1 MPDIRNPETFRSG
14 IRKDLEEYV
23 RGRELQLGGAGGEDG
38 MRIDLHCHD
47 RNSDVP
53 DETLG
58 RILRVPE
65 TWLPTAKLLR
75 TLKANGADAL
85 TITNHNNARSCWQVL
100 DRGQDI
106 LSAAEFS
113 CTLPDVDIGVHVL
126 TFGFTPAHENKLNRL
141 RKNLYKFLEFTA
153 AEDIPTVLAHPLNFY
168 SPKGLPNVDLMDR
181 FAVLFERFE
190 GVNGQR
196 ESWQNLLTVTWL
208 EDLDEEAIEAAG
220 KRVGIRP
227 DAFSRRPYIKRI
239 TGGSDCHMG
248 IFPGSTGTL
257 LQIPGWRARTEGPGR
272 ESRSALALEALRN
285 GDMGPYGAHCE
296 EEKLNVAF
304 LDYFCQVALHM
315 EDPGLIRLLLH
326 RGTTAEKLQALSIA
340 NGMFELRRHRYTSRF
355 LGLFHECLQGRKP
368 GWFIQ
373 LMTSP
378 AYKPLLAQMENIAS
392 ARAHSPEK
400 LVQVLSTALP
410 AMFNKLTALLTD
422 RIKEKV
428 NRMEAAGMSIGFSDI
443 LGKIELPTHFRALM
457 GQKPDRGSG
466 LEPASRARTQSQ
478 PEGIDLGKW
487 TDGLPFPALAAVVL
501 GGSAFA
507 ASKVLYGKRPF
518 VDAFAR
524 RLGRYE
530 HPKRALWITDTLE
543 DRNGVSHVLQAML
556 GEARRRELPIDFLAC
571 SSGKP
576 GGLQSGSHLL
586 LIPPV
591 SEFTLPFYQ
600 DQVIRLPG
608 MMDLQK
614 IFLEGGYDR
623 IICSTEAPMGPLALY
638 LKNAFN
644 VPAYFYMHSDWF
656 DFARRVLK
664 YDRRKVDRLRRFLRA
679 FYRRFDGVFLL
690 NTEQKEN
697 FASPAMGLAPD
708 RLYLTAHWADPRFRK
723 LAVDRLGN
731 SEKPGPLA
739 KFATLAKLAKLD
751 KAAVFPF
758 PEPSVQ
764 PDGPVVLYAGRLSEE
779 KGVMDIPGIFAD
791 IKARVPEARLAFAGT
806 GPCMDRLKAAC
817 PEAVFLGW
825 LAAEKLAEAYS
836 AADLLLLPSWFDTFS
851 CSLLEA
857 LGCGLPAVAF
867 NTKGPRD
874 ILAGESGGL
883 LAETPAEMAALA
895 AELLLSPER
904 MHQLKNRA
912 LLRAADFR
920 PETIM
925 DDMLRDLGLA
935 DDAPERASEPKTTAI
950 KPRGKRKSLG
960 TEMPLQQNQAFLG
973 ELLALM
979 GA

>member
-1 MPDIRNPETFRSG
+1 MHNPGNFRSG
-14 IRKDLEEYV
+14 IRKDLEEFV
-23 RGRELQLGGAGGEDG
+23 RRQAARLGGSEGGDV
-38 MRIDLHCHD
+38 MKIDLHCHD

-75 TLKANGADAL
+75 TLKHNGADVL
-85 TITNHNNARSCWQVL
+85 TITNHNNARSCWQAL
-100 DRGQDI
+100 DRGEDV
-106 LSAAEFS
+106 LPGAEFS
-113 CTLPDVDIGVHVL
+113 CTLPDVDVGVHVL
-126 TFGFTPAHENKLNRL
+126 TFGFTPAQEPKLNRL
-141 RKNLYKFLEFTA
+141 RKNVYKFLEFAA
-153 AEDIPTVLAHPLNFY
+153 AEEIPTVLAHPLNFH

-196 ESWQNLLTVTWL
+196 ESWQNLLTVSWL
-208 EDLDEEAIEAAG
+208 EGLDEEEIEAAG

-227 DAFSRRPYIKRI
+227 DAFTRRPYAKRI

-257 LQIPGWRARTEGPGR
+257 LHVPDWRARAGGKENR
-272 ESRSALALEALRN
+272 AALALEALRN

-315 EDPGLIRLLLH
+315 EDPGLLRLLLH
-326 RGTTAEKLQALSIA
+326 RGTTAEKLQALAIA

-378 AYKPLLAQMENIAS
+378 AYKPLLGRMEAIAA
-392 ARAHSPEK
+392 ARAQSPEK

-410 AMFNKLTALLTD
+410 AMFNQLSALLTD
-422 RIKEKV
+422 RVKAKV
-428 NRMEAAGMSIGFSDI
+428 RQMEDKGMTLGFVDL

-457 GQKPDRGSG
+457 GQEPQQRGK
-466 LEPASRARTQSQ
+466 EPA
-478 PEGIDLGKW
+478 GIDLGKW
-487 TDGLPFPALAAVVL
+487 SDGLPFPALAAVVL

-524 RLGRYE
+524 KLGKYE

-543 DRNGVSHVLQAML
+543 DRNGVSHVLQQML
-556 GEARRRELPIDFLAC
+556 AEARRRDLPIDFLAC
-571 SSGKP
+571 STGRENGLKSGD
-576 GGLQSGSHLL
+576 HLL

-614 IFLEGGYDR
+614 TFLEGGYDR
-623 IICSTEAPMGPLALY
+623 IICSTEAPMGALALY
-638 LKNAFN
+638 LKHAFN
-644 VPAYFYMHSDWF
+644 VPAYFYTHSDWL

-664 YDRRKVDRLRRFLRA
+664 YDRRKLDRLRRFLRA

-690 NTEQKEN
+690 NAEQKES
-697 FASPAMGLAPD
+697 FASQAMGLVPD
-708 RLYLTAHWADPRFRK
+708 RLHLTAHWADARFHPRS
-723 LAVDRLGN
+723 VDRTAVYPL
-731 SEKPGPLA
+731 PAGPSRTA
-739 KFATLAKLAKLD
+739 PAHAPAG
-751 KAAVFPF
+751 
-758 PEPSVQ
+758 
-764 PDGPVVLYAGRLSEE
+764 GPVLLYAGRLSEE
-779 KGVMDIPGIFAD
+779 KGVMDIPEIFRA
-791 IKARVPEARLAFAGT
+791 AQACVPGARLAFAGT
-806 GPCMDRLKAAC
+806 GPCLARLQAAC
-817 PEAVFLGW
+817 PDAMFLGW
-825 LAAEKLAEAYS
+825 LDADRLAEAYS

-883 LAETPAEMAALA
+883 LAETAPEMAEAAAALLA
-895 AELLLSPER
+895 DPER
-904 MHQLKNRA
+904 MQALKLRA
-912 LLRAADFR
+912 LQRASDFR
-920 PETIM
+920 REAIM
-925 DDMLRDLGLA
+925 DNMLRDLDLA
-935 DDAPERASEPKTTAI
+935 EGGPPNPKPPA
-950 KPRGKRKSLG
+950 KRPGKRKSPG
-960 TEMPLQQNQAFLG
+960 TEMPLEQNQAFIG

-979 GA
+979 GG

>member
-1 MPDIRNPETFRSG
+1 MHNPDSFRSG
-14 IRKDLEEYV
+14 IRKDLEDFV
-23 RGRELQLGGAGGEDG
+23 RRQEAGLGGSEGEDALK
-38 MRIDLHCHD
+38 IDLHCHD

-75 TLKANGADAL
+75 TLKTNGADVL
-85 TITNHNNARSCWQVL
+85 TITNHNNARSCWQAQ
-100 DRGQDI
+100 DRGEDI
-106 LSAAEFS
+106 LAGAEFS
-113 CTLPDVDIGVHVL
+113 CTLPDMDIGVHVL
-126 TFGFTPAHENKLNRL
+126 TFGFTPAQEPKLNRL

-153 AEDIPTVLAHPLNFY
+153 EEDIPTVLAHPLNFY
-168 SPKGLPNVDLMDR
+168 SPRGLPSLELMDR

-196 ESWQNLLTVTWL
+196 ESWQNMLTIAWL
-208 EDLDEEAIEAAG
+208 EGMDEEAIEAAG
-220 KRVGIRP
+220 KRAGIRP
-227 DAFSRRPYIKRI
+227 DAYCRRPYVKYI

-257 LQIPGWRARTEGPGR
+257 LRVPGWRTRK
-272 ESRSALALEALRN
+272 ESRATLALEALRN
-285 GDMGPYGAHCE
+285 GEMGPYGTHCE

-315 EDPGLIRLLLH
+315 EDPGLLRLLLH
-326 RGTTAEKLQALSIA
+326 RGTTSEKLQALAIA

-368 GWFIQ
+368 GWFVQ
-373 LMTSP
+373 MMTSQD
-378 AYKPLLAQMENIAS
+378 YKPLLGQMEAIAS
-392 ARAHSPEK
+392 ARAHSSEK

-410 AMFNKLTALLTD
+410 AMFNQLTALLTD
-422 RIKEKV
+422 RVKAKV
-428 NRMEAAGMSIGFSDI
+428 RRMEENGMPNGFADI

-457 GQKPDRGSG
+457 GQATQSRESKGK
-466 LEPASRARTQSQ
+466 EPA
-478 PEGIDLGKW
+478 GIDLGKW
-487 TDGLPFPALAAVVL
+487 SDGLPFPALAAVVL

-518 VDAFAR
+518 VDALAR
-524 RLGRYE
+524 RLGKYE

-543 DRNGVSHVLQAML
+543 DRNGVSHVLQQML
-556 GEARRRELPIDFLAC
+556 AEARRRNLPIDFLAC
-571 SSGKP
+571 STGKENGLESGN
-576 GGLQSGSHLL
+576 HLR
-586 LIPPV
+586 LIPAV

-623 IICSTEAPMGPLALY
+623 IICSTEAPMGALALY
-638 LKNAFN
+638 LKHAFN
-644 VPAYFYMHSDWF
+644 VPAYFYTHSDWL

-664 YDRRKVDRLRRFLRA
+664 YDKRKLDRLRRFLRA

-690 NTEQKEN
+690 NTEQRES
-697 FASPAMGLAPD
+697 FASQSMGLAAD
-708 RLYLTAHWADPRFRK
+708 RLHLTAHWAD
-723 LAVDRLGN
+723 
-731 SEKPGPLA
+731 A
-739 KFATLAKLAKLD
+739 KFHPR
-751 KAAVFPF
+751 AVRKGEVYPGG
-758 PEPSVQ
+758 
-764 PDGPVVLYAGRLSEE
+764 DGQVLLYAGRLSEE
-779 KGVMDIPGIFAD
+779 KGVMDIPEIFRA
-791 IKARVPEARLAFAGT
+791 IKARIPGARLAFAGT
-806 GPCMDRLKAAC
+806 GPCLDRLRAAC
-817 PEAVFLGW
+817 PEALFLGW
-825 LAAEKLAEAYS
+825 LDADKLAEAYS
-836 AADLLLLPSWFDTFS
+836 AADLLILPSWFDTFS

-883 LAETPAEMAALA
+883 LAETAAGMAGIAADLLESPDRLQAL
-895 AELLLSPER
+895 
-904 MHQLKNRA
+904 KYRA
-912 LLRAADFR
+912 LQRAADYR

-925 DDMLRDLGLA
+925 DGMMRDLDLA
-935 DDAPERASEPKTTAI
+935 TGASVQPKPSAPRGS
-950 KPRGKRKSLG
+950 GKRKASSA
-960 TEMPLQQNQAFLG
+960 EMPLEQNQAFIG

-979 GA
+979 GG

>member
-1 MPDIRNPETFRSG
+1 MPKPETFRSG

-23 RGRELQLGGAGGEDG
+23 RDRENLLGGTDG
-38 MRIDLHCHD
+38 RDAMRIDLHCHD

-75 TLKANGADAL
+75 TLSANGADAL
-85 TITNHNNARSCWQVL
+85 TITNHNNARSCWQAL
-100 DRGQDI
+100 ERGQDI
-106 LSAAEFS
+106 LPAAEFS
-113 CTLPDVDIGVHVL
+113 CTLPDIDIGVHVL
-126 TFGFTPAHENKLNRL
+126 TFGFTPAQESKLNRL

-153 AEDIPTVLAHPLNFY
+153 AEDIPTVLAHPLNFF

-208 EDLDEEAIEAAG
+208 EGLDEEEIEAAG

-227 DAFSRRPYIKRI
+227 DAYTRRPWSKRI

-257 LQIPGWRARTEGPGR
+257 LHIPGWRERVEGPR
-272 ESRSALALEALRN
+272 KESRAALALEALRN
-285 GDMGPYGAHCE
+285 GPMGPYGAHCE

-326 RGTTAEKLQALSIA
+326 RGTTAEKLQALAIA

-368 GWFIQ
+368 GWFTQ
-373 LMTSP
+373 LMTSQ
-378 AYKPLLAQMENIAS
+378 AYKPLLAQMEAIAS
-392 ARAHSPEK
+392 ARAQSPEK

-410 AMFNKLTALLTD
+410 AMFNQLTALLTD
-422 RIKEKV
+422 RVKAKV
-428 NRMEAAGMSIGFSDI
+428 KQMEDKGMSIGFADI

-457 GQKPDRGSG
+457 GQKPGPKSGEPQARGK
-466 LEPASRARTQSQ
+466 EPA
-478 PEGIDLGKW
+478 GIDLGKW
-487 TDGLPFPALAAVVL
+487 SDGLPFPALAAVVL

-518 VDAFAR
+518 VNAFAR
-524 RLGRYE
+524 KLGRYQ
-530 HPKRALWITDTLE
+530 HPKRVLWITDTLE

-556 GEARRRELPIDFLAC
+556 GEARRRDLPIDFLAC
-571 SSGKP
+571 ATGKTD
-576 GGLQSGSHLL
+576 GLQSGDHLL

-623 IICSTEAPMGPLALY
+623 IICSTEAPMGALALY
-638 LKNAFN
+638 LKHAFN
-644 VPAYFYMHSDWF
+644 VPAYFYTHSDWF

-664 YDRRKVDRLRRFLRA
+664 YDKRKVDRLRRFLRA

-690 NTEQKEN
+690 NTEQKES
-697 FASPAMGLAPD
+697 FASPEMGLAPD
-708 RLYLTAHWADPRFRK
+708 RLYLTAHWSDPRFHPR
-723 LAVDRLGN
+723 AV
-731 SEKPGPLA
+731 S
-739 KFATLAKLAKLD
+739 
-751 KAAVFPF
+751 KAAVYPF
-758 PEPSVQ
+758 SSSATSTVSSSAGE
-764 PDGPVVLYAGRLSEE
+764 GPVLLYAGRLSEE
-779 KGVMDIPGIFAD
+779 KGVMDIPAIFA
-791 IKARVPEARLAFAGT
+791 KVRARVPDARLAFAGT
-806 GPCMDRLKAAC
+806 GPCMDRLKEAC
-817 PEAVFLGW
+817 PDALFLGW
-825 LAAEKLAEAYS
+825 LAADRLAEAYS

-883 LAETPAEMAALA
+883 LAESPAEMADIAVD
-895 AELLLSPER
+895 LLGSPER
-904 MHQLKNRA
+904 MQALKFRA
-912 LLRAADFR
+912 LQRAADFR
-920 PETIM
+920 PESIM
-925 DDMLRDLGLA
+925 DNMLRDLGLA
-935 DDAPERASEPKTTAI
+935 EGVQERKTSAAKPLG
-950 KPRGKRKSLG
+950 KPRGKRKNA
-960 TEMPLQQNQAFLG
+960 EMPLEQNQAFLG

>member
-1 MPDIRNPETFRSG
+1 MHNPETFRSG
-14 IRKDLEEYV
+14 IRKDLEAYV
-23 RGRELQLGGAGGEDG
+23 RGWESRLGGPAGEDA
-38 MRIDLHCHD
+38 MKIDLHCHD

-85 TITNHNNARSCWQVL
+85 TITNHNNARSCWQAM

-106 LSAAEFS
+106 LPGAEFS

-126 TFGFTPAHENKLNRL
+126 TFGFTPAHEAKLNRL
-141 RKNLYKFLEFTA
+141 RKNLYRFLEYTA
-153 AEDIPTVLAHPLNFY
+153 AEDIPTVLAHPLNFF
-168 SPKGLPNVDLMDR
+168 SPKGLPSVELMDR

-196 ESWQNLLTVTWL
+196 ESWQNLLTITWL
-208 EDLDEEAIEAAG
+208 EGLDEEAIEAAG
-220 KRVGIRP
+220 KRVGLRP
-227 DAFSRRPYIKRI
+227 EAFSRRPYVKRV

-257 LQIPGWRARTEGPGR
+257 LHVPGWRARTEGGLK
-272 ESRSALALEALRN
+272 ESRASLALEALRN
-285 GDMGPYGAHCE
+285 GSMGPYGAHCE

-326 RGTTAEKLQALSIA
+326 RGTTAEKLQALAIA

-368 GWFIQ
+368 GWFVQ
-373 LMTSP
+373 LMASP
-378 AYKPLLAQMENIAS
+378 AYKPLLAQMEAIAS
-392 ARAHSPEK
+392 ARAHSSEK

-410 AMFNKLTALLTD
+410 AMFNQLTALLTD
-422 RIKEKV
+422 RVKAKV
-428 NRMEAAGMSIGFSDI
+428 RQMEDKGMTIGFADI

-457 GQKPDRGSG
+457 GQDAAQEPRARGK
-466 LEPASRARTQSQ
+466 EPA
-478 PEGIDLGKW
+478 GIDLGKW
-487 TDGLPFPALAAVVL
+487 SDGLPFPALAAVVL

-524 RLGRYE
+524 RLGKYE

-543 DRNGVSHVLQAML
+543 DRNGVSHVLQQML
-556 GEARRRELPIDFLAC
+556 GEARRRDLPIDFLAC
-571 SSGKP
+571 ATGKAD
-576 GGLQSGSHLL
+576 GLQSGDHLL
-586 LIPPV
+586 LLPAV

-614 IFLEGGYDR
+614 VFLEGGYDR
-623 IICSTEAPMGPLALY
+623 IICSTEAPMGALALY

-644 VPAYFYMHSDWF
+644 VPAYFYTHSDWF

-690 NTEQKEN
+690 NTEQKES
-697 FASPAMGLAPD
+697 FASQAMGLVPD
-708 RLYLTAHWADPRFRK
+708 RLFLTAHWADARFHPR
-723 LAVDRLGN
+723 AV
-731 SEKPGPLA
+731 EKSKVYPG
-739 KFATLAKLAKLD
+739 
-751 KAAVFPF
+751 AA
-758 PEPSVQ
+758 Q
-764 PDGPVVLYAGRLSEE
+764 GPVLLYAGRLSEE
-779 KGVMDIPGIFAD
+779 KGVMDIPGIYAR
-791 IKARVPEARLAFAGT
+791 IKERVPEARLAFAGT
-806 GPCMDRLKAAC
+806 GPCLDRLKGAC
-817 PEAVFLGW
+817 PGALFLGW
-825 LAAEKLAEAYS
+825 LAADRLSEAYS

-883 LAETPAEMAALA
+883 LAENNAGMADLA
-895 AELLLSPER
+895 ADLLLAPER
-904 MHQLKNRA
+904 LQALKFRA
-912 LLRAADFR
+912 LQRAADYR
-920 PETIM
+920 PESIM
-925 DDMLRDLGLA
+925 DNMLRDLDLA
-935 DDAPERASEPKTTAI
+935 EGAPER
-950 KPRGKRKSLG
+950 KPSGGRLNGKRKSAG
-960 TEMPLQQNQAFLG
+960 AEMPLEQNQAFLG

>member
-1 MPDIRNPETFRSG
+1 MPDIRKPETFRSG
-14 IRKDLEEYV
+14 IRKDLEDYV
-23 RGRELQLGGAGGEDG
+23 RSRELILGGAGNAAHENA

-47 RNSDVP
+47 HNSDVP

-85 TITNHNNARSCWQVL
+85 TITNHNNARSCWQAL

-106 LSAAEFS
+106 LPAAEFS
-113 CTLPDVDIGVHVL
+113 CTLPDVEIGVHVL
-126 TFGFTPAHENKLNRL
+126 TFGFTPAQEPKLNRL

-153 AEDIPTVLAHPLNFY
+153 AEDIPTVLAHPLNFH

-196 ESWQNLLTVTWL
+196 ESWQNLLTIAWL

-220 KRVGIRP
+220 KRVGMRP
-227 DAFSRRPYIKRI
+227 DAFSRRPYLKRI

-257 LQIPGWRARTEGPGR
+257 LHVPGWRARTEGPR
-272 ESRSALALEALRN
+272 RDSRAALALEALRN
-285 GDMGPYGAHCE
+285 GDMGPYGANCE

-326 RGTTAEKLQALSIA
+326 RGTTAEKLQALAIA

-410 AMFNKLTALLTD
+410 AMFNRLTALLTD
-422 RIKEKV
+422 RVKEKV
-428 NRMEAAGMSIGFSDI
+428 NRMEAEGMSVGFSDI

-457 GQKPDRGSG
+457 GQKPDRKSG
-466 LEPASRARTQSQ
+466 LEPASRAKE
-478 PEGIDLGKW
+478 PAGIDLGKW

-530 HPKRALWITDTLE
+530 HPKRVLWITDTFE

-556 GEARRRELPIDFLAC
+556 GEARRRDLPIDFLAC
-571 SSGKP
+571 STGRP
-576 GGLQSGSHLL
+576 GGLQSGDHLL

-591 SEFTLPFYQ
+591 SEFALPFYQ

-623 IICSTEAPMGPLALY
+623 IICSTEAPMGVLALY

-679 FYRRFDGVFLL
+679 FYRRFDGLFLL

-723 LAVDRLGN
+723 QAVD
-731 SEKPGPLA
+731 
-739 KFATLAKLAKLD
+739 
-751 KAAVFPF
+751 KAQVFPS
-758 PEPSVQ
+758 PPASAPSG
-764 PDGPVVLYAGRLSEE
+764 GPVVLYAGRLSEE

-791 IKARVPEARLAFAGT
+791 IKVRVPGARLAFAGT
-806 GPCMDRLKAAC
+806 GPCMDRLKDAC
-817 PEAVFLGW
+817 PDAIFLGW

-857 LGCGLPAVAF
+857 LCCGLPAVAF

-874 ILAGESGGL
+874 ILAGGSGGL
-883 LAETPAEMAALA
+883 LAESPAEMAALA
-895 AELLLSPER
+895 ADLLLYPER
-904 MHQLKNRA
+904 LELLKNRA

-920 PETIM
+920 PESIM
-925 DDMLRDLGLA
+925 DDMLRDLGLSEG
-935 DDAPERASEPKTTAI
+935 APERKTAAI
-950 KPRGKRKSLG
+950 KPRGKRRTAG
-960 TEMPLQQNQAFLG
+960 AEMPLEQDQAFLG